1 MSGVSM
7 DGTHL
12 FELVIAMFLAIIAL
26 HYAAHRLG
34 LPPSVALL
42 AGGATL
48 AFLPGLPAITV
59 NPELV
64 LVIFL
69 PPLLLDGAWSIAVER
84 LRRHMIGIASL
95 AVGAV
100 FFTCAV
106 VAVVTH
112 LLFPSLPWAACA
124 ALGAIV
130 SPPDAVSARAV
141 LERVRLPRRLQIL
154 LEGESLLNDASG
166 LVLFR
171 FAVAAVATGTF
182 SSVAAVGNFL
192 LLAVGGAVV
201 GVVVGAA
208 WVKFVRRLGDEYL
221 IIAATTLLAW
231 ISYLLG
237 ELLHVSGVIATVATG
252 LIATWHQHTVLSA
265 ATRMRG
271 TSFWTVMVFLMEAA
285 VFILI
290 GLSLRDVV
298 GRGGG
303 FGTVVATM
311 GLPAIAI
318 LVTLV
323 VARFAWVFGSDLVIK
338 FCTASGLARTQPLGV
353 GGATV
358 LSWAGVRGVVTLALA
373 LSLPEG
379 FPSRDFILV
388 TSFAAILGTVLVQG
402 TTLGRVIAWAK
413 LTEHDAEKARLTMS
427 QAEAAMAQAQL
438 TTIQSLAYDAE
449 GKLIHPRLLE
459 QYQRRATAIV
469 DYAARTEHYVPVL
482 HAHFD
487 VVLEAVASGRRELIR
502 LHRAGEIDDE
512 TLQELERDLDLE
524 ELSAISAKA

>member
-1 MSGVSM
+1 MEP
-7 DGTHL
+7 THL

-42 AGGATL
+42 TGGALL
-48 AFLPGLPAITV
+48 AFVPGLPAISV
-59 NPELV
+59 DPELV

-69 PPLLLDGAWSIAVER
+69 PPLLMDGAWSIALSR

-100 FFTCAV
+100 FFTCVV
-106 VAVVTH
+106 VAVVAH
-112 LLFPSLPWAACA
+112 LIFPSLPWGACA

-130 SPPDAVSARAV
+130 APPDAVSARAV

-171 FAVAAVATGTF
+171 FAVAAAATGAF
-182 SSVAAVGNFL
+182 SAGEAAGSFFV
-192 LLAVGGAVV
+192 LALGGAVV
-201 GVVVGAA
+201 GIAVGLA
-208 WVKFVRRLGDEYL
+208 WVKLIRHLGDDYL
-221 IIAATTLLAW
+221 IIAATVLLGW

-237 ELLHVSGVIATVATG
+237 ELLHVSGVIATVSTG
-252 LIATWHQHTVLSA
+252 LIASWHQHTVFSA

-271 TSFWTVMVFLMEAA
+271 TSFWTVMIFLMEAA
-285 VFILI
+285 VFTLI

-298 GRGGG
+298 ERGGG
-303 FGTVVATM
+303 LTTVIATM
-311 GLPAIAI
+311 GLPMLAI
-318 LVTLV
+318 LMTLV
-323 VARFAWVFGSDLVIK
+323 VARFAWVFASDLIIRV
-338 FCTASGLARTQPLGV
+338 CAALGLTRTRPLGA

-379 FPSRDFILV
+379 FPGRDFILA
-388 TSFAAILGTVLVQG
+388 TSFAVILGTVLVQG
-402 TTLGRVIAWAK
+402 TTLGRVIAWAR
-413 LTEHDAEKARLTMS
+413 LAPETERARLTMS
-427 QAEAAMAQAQL
+427 QAEAAMAQVQFG
-438 TTIQSLAYDAE
+438 IVQNLAYDAE
-449 GKLIHPRLLE
+449 GKLIHPQLLE
-459 QYQRRATAIV
+459 RYQRRATAIV
-469 DYAARTEHYVPVL
+469 DYAERTEHYVPLL

-487 VVLEAVASGRRELIR
+487 VVLEAVATGRRELIR
-502 LHRAGEIDDE
+502 LHRAGDIDDE
-512 TLQELERDLDLE
+512 TLDELERDLDLE